1 MTNRTKNAFKEENT
15 MCKKEYEI
23 RQEIKELE
31 NRKSELVRKE
41 VSYINSRDMFKN
53 LYGATDDIYLMDIIQ
68 KYIHA
73 SIDIN
78 RQIQKLNDSLLDKY
92 KELKRIIKC
101 NNGMERCDDSFFYE
115 MDMFDIRNH
124 LERDGFINGIKF

>member
-1 MTNRTKNAFKEENT
+1 

-31 NRKSELVRKE
+31 NKKSELVRKE
-41 VSYINSRDMFKN
+41 VSYINSINALKN
-53 LYGATDDIYLMDIIQ
+53 LCGVTGDMYLTNIIQ

-78 RQIQKLNDSLLDKY
+78 RQIQKLNYNLLYKY
-92 KELKRIIKC
+92 KELKRIIERD
-101 NNGMERCDDSFFYE
+101 NEMERYDDNSFYG
-115 MDMFDIRNH
+115 MDMFDIRDRIEH
-124 LERDGFINGIKF
+124 DGFINGIKF

>member
-1 MTNRTKNAFKEENT
+1 

-41 VSYINSRDMFKN
+41 ISYINSRSILKS
-53 LYGATDDIYLMDIIQ
+53 LCGVTGDIYLMGNIQ

-78 RQIQKLNDSLLDKY
+78 RQIQKLNYNLLYKY
-92 KELKRIIKC
+92 KELKRII
-101 NNGMERCDDSFFYE
+101 ECDNEMGRYDDDNSFYG
-115 MDMFDIRNH
+115 MDMFDIRDRIEH
-124 LERDGFINGIKF
+124 DGFINGIKF